1 MASKFILTPSDLT
14 FFAHSLHPLRDKT
27 RPREERRRKRR
38 EGRPCQPTMYE
49 KKMFLSG
56 NMILILEA
64 EEAEVSPG
72 QYLRKRPIALKEYGM
87 AGLQCSQFPGMSN
100 NNVALL
106 TQCYLQIILP
116 SLNPLACEVWRSAGW
131 RLFKFLLFPIS
142 AKCGTHEEA

>member
-1 MASKFILTPSDLT
+1 
-14 FFAHSLHPLRDKT
+14 
-27 RPREERRRKRR
+27 
-38 EGRPCQPTMYE
+38 MYE

-72 QYLRKRPIALKEYGM
+72 HYLRKRPITLKECGM
-87 AGLQCSQFPGMSN
+87 GLEYSHFPGTSN
-100 NNVALL
+100 NKCIALL
-106 TQCYLQIILP
+106 TQWYLQIVLLP
-116 SLNPLACEVWRSAGW
+116 LKPLAFEVWRSAGW

>member
-14 FFAHSLHPLRDKT
+14 FFPHSLHPLRDKT
-27 RPREERRRKRR
+27 RPSEERRRKRR

-72 QYLRKRPIALKEYGM
+72 QYLRKRPITLKEYGM
-87 AGLQCSQFPGMSN
+87 GLEYLHFPGTSIN
-100 NNVALL
+100 
-106 TQCYLQIILP
+106 
-116 SLNPLACEVWRSAGW
+116 
-131 RLFKFLLFPIS
+131 
-142 AKCGTHEEA
+142 KC